1 MSVKACF
8 LEEWGEETT
17 KTLSS
22 GVGVLDTIFMSKCD
36 EHMNVK
42 CKETC
47 QVLISL
53 FLYLHMA
60 LH

>member
-8 LEEWGEETT
+8 FEEWGKTT

-22 GVGVLDTIFMSKCD
+22 GVRVLDTLFMSKCG

-42 CKETC
+42 CKRRFAKC
-47 QVLISL
+47 
-53 FLYLHMA
+53 
-60 LH
+60 

>member
-8 LEEWGEETT
+8 FEEWGEETT

-22 GVGVLDTIFMSKCD
+22 GVGVLDTLFMSKCD

-47 QVLISL
+47 
-53 FLYLHMA
+53 
-60 LH
+60 